1 MAPGLMPWGMET
13 DKQATG
19 SDSER
24 GISQTIKSFIP
35 SFLLVLIGI
44 GTLAMRANGI
54 ISDTTSSI
62 VFAVLIAAGLVI
74 YVLLNH
80 VHGRE

>member
-1 MAPGLMPWGMET
+1 
-13 DKQATG
+13 
-19 SDSER
+19 
-24 GISQTIKSFIP
+24 
-35 SFLLVLIGI
+35 
-44 GTLAMRANGI
+44 MRANGI